1 MTAMRVRLDASYMR
15 VICRLSVVTGTRDL
29 AVSSVVLIVGV
40 RAMYGCRGCTGWGD
54 GADCIG

>member
-1 MTAMRVRLDASYMR
+1 MRVRLDASYMR
-15 VICRLSVVTGTRDL
+15 VICRLSVVTGARDL